1 MIKARRLCLVGAW
14 ASVVLAVP
22 VAWGQAS
29 APSPASAAPSSA
41 PQSPAPA
48 AGESPAPPAAP
59 ASEAPV
65 DASPADPQPPEAE
78 VVPLPTGKDCAAP
91 APCDWL
97 ASLSSLEL
105 ASVRRALA
113 KYQLVVEPS
122 PWGKTVGH
130 IWSHNDDVFA
140 ERGFLQ
146 FFNLFHITSKPAV
159 VAREVVLV
167 RGQAWDGDQA
177 DETARRLRD
186 PVFSSVAVVLPV
198 RGQAPG
204 TVDVLVVTRD
214 IWSLRF
220 NTNYRYQNSSLTFLA
235 ISISENNLLGRRKL
249 LSLAYDMDQGQVGI
263 GPLFLDKNLL
273 GRHLD
278 VRARVAGLFSRDELL
293 DDGTFASEGSESS
306 IDVSRPLWN
315 LSEKWGAGVSFSHRF
330 AVERSFR
337 GAGLRTYDNPDT
349 AENEQ
354 APWRYDQRRW
364 ALSASAVRQFGSTV
378 KHRLGAGYAIE
389 SQRPS
394 VPDDFVDDEVLRA
407 AFARDVLPRTERTSL
422 PFLSY
427 GLFRPRYRTLR
438 NVATYDLAEDVQ
450 LGLDLDASVGVGV
463 VFLGSDN
470 AFARGSLSASY
481 AVPLAADG
489 ALRVFASLAGR
500 LDGGRFIDN
509 VSTAELRL
517 VSPSLAGWGRV
528 VAEARG
534 FTRWS
539 ETQNRFFTIG
549 SDNGLRGFSIGEFV
563 GQRKLALQVEGRSR
577 PWQLA
582 FFRVGGVV
590 FYDAGGAAAS
600 LGTMRL
606 HHDVGVGARLLI
618 PQLSR
623 ELMRFDFA
631 FPLDGASAG
640 RVRFLAGFRSEF

>member
-1 MIKARRLCLVGAW
+1 MSLVSAW
-14 ASVVLAVP
+14 AVVLATP
-22 VAWGQAS
+22 AAWGQAS
-29 APSPASAAPSSA
+29 AP
-41 PQSPAPA
+41 
-48 AGESPAPPAAP
+48 PAAP
-59 ASEAPV
+59 APSAAPAEV
-65 DASPADPQPPEAE
+65 ASPPSPAPQEEAVPPPRPAEPEAA
-78 VVPLPTGKDCAAP
+78 VPVLPAGKDCAAP

-97 ASLSSLEL
+97 ATLSSLEL
-105 ASVRRALA
+105 SSVRRALG

-122 PWGKTVGH
+122 PWGKTIGR

-146 FFNLFHITSKPAV
+146 FFNLFHVTSKPAV

-167 RGQAWDGDQA
+167 RGQPWDGDKA
-177 DETARRLRD
+177 EETARRLRD

-198 RGQAPG
+198 RGEAPG

-249 LSLAYDMDQGQVGI
+249 LSVAYDMDQGQVGI

-293 DDGTFASEGSESS
+293 DDGRFASEGSESA
-306 IDVSRPLWN
+306 IDVARPLWN
-315 LSEKWGAGVSFSHRF
+315 LGEKWGGGVSFSHRF

-349 AENEQ
+349 TEDEQ

-364 ALSASAVRQFGSTV
+364 ALSASLVRQLGGAV

-394 VPDDFVDDEVLRA
+394 VPDDFVGDEVLRA

-422 PFLSY
+422 PFVSY
-427 GLFRPRYRTLR
+427 GMFRPRYRTLR

-450 LGLDLDASVGVGV
+450 LGLDLDASLGVGV
-463 VFLGSDN
+463 VLLGSDN
-470 AFARGSLSASY
+470 AFARGAVSASY
-481 AVPLAADG
+481 AVPLARDG
-489 ALRVFASLAGR
+489 ALRVYASLAGR

-509 VSTAELRL
+509 VSTAEVRL

-534 FTRWS
+534 FSRWS

-549 SDNGLRGFSIGEFV
+549 SDNGLRGFSIGEFA
-563 GQRKLALQVEGRSR
+563 GQRKVALQVEGRSR
-577 PWQLA
+577 PWPLA
-582 FFRVGGVV
+582 FFRVGGVL

-600 LGTMRL
+600 LGVMRL

-631 FPLDGASAG
+631 VPLDGPSAG